1 MNGATTGEAT
11 IETVLIS
18 GANRGLGLALTAHFA
33 KAGWKVLAGC
43 REPEQAQALTALKTD
58 GSKDGNIEIFKLDV
72 TDAGDVSA
80 LVRRLG
86 GQPLDVLI
94 NNAGILDAN
103 RTDLG
108 AIDYDEWAQIFAIN
122 SMAPVRM
129 SLALKEHL
137 ARAATPRI
145 VTVSSEMGSLN
156 QDLEG
161 AICYRTS
168 KAAVNKAM
176 QVLATNFASDGII
189 VVPIHP
195 GWVRTDMGG
204 PQAAISPEQSAK
216 GIFALTTSLTQ
227 EMSGR
232 FWTWDGQEHPW

>member
-1 MNGATTGEAT
+1 MQTHRRKP

-18 GANRGLGLALTAHFA
+18 GANRGLGFALTQKFA
-33 KAGWKVLAGC
+33 EAGWRVIAGC
-43 REPEQAQALTALKTD
+43 RNPADALALGALQNAHD
-58 GSKDGNIEIFKLDV
+58 IQIRKLDV
-72 TDAGDVSA
+72 TNRDDIAA
-80 LVRRLG
+80 LVKQLG
-86 GQPLDVLI
+86 DQPLDVLI
-94 NNAGILDAN
+94 NNAGILDTN
-103 RTDLG
+103 RDDLS
-108 AIDYDEWAQIFAIN
+108 AIDYDEWQGIFATN

-129 SLALKEHL
+129 SLALKGSL
-137 ARAATPRI
+137 KLSANPRI

-156 QDLEG
+156 HNLEG
-161 AICYRTS
+161 AIAYRTS

-204 PQAAISPEQSAK
+204 PQAAISPEESAE
-216 GIFALTTSLTQ
+216 GIFALATGLNN

-232 FWTWDGQEHPW
+232 FWTWAGTEHPW

>member
-1 MNGATTGEAT
+1 MTNPDD
-11 IETVLIS
+11 I
-18 GANRGLGLALTAHFA
+18 
-33 KAGWKVLAGC
+33 
-43 REPEQAQALTALKTD
+43 TD
-58 GSKDGNIEIFKLDV
+58 
-72 TDAGDVSA
+72 
-80 LVRRLG
+80 LVRELE
-86 GQPLDVLI
+86 GQTVDVLI

-103 RTDLG
+103 RTDLS
-108 AIDYDEWAQIFAIN
+108 AIDYDEWQEIFAIN

-129 SLALKEHL
+129 SLAFKDNLKL
-137 ARAATPRI
+137 SANPRI

-156 QDLEG
+156 HNLEG
-161 AICYRTS
+161 AIAYRSS

-204 PQAAISPEQSAK
+204 PQAAISPQESAE
-216 GIFALTTSLTQ
+216 GIFALATGLNN

-232 FWTWDGQEHPW
+232 FWTWAGTEHPW